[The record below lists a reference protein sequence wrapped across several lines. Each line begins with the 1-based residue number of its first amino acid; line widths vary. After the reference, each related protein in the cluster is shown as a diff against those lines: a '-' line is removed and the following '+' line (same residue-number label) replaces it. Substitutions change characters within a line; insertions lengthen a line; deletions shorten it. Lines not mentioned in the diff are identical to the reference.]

1 MKKVRRLLWVAL
13 LVFSSIK
20 FSFPQGTLTLTLEES
35 IRLALAQNPNYL
47 ATEEKVETARAQVRE
62 AAASFF
68 PSLNAQGLQTLDE
81 KLFVLEFPSFVPGQ
95 PPQRMSIDFTKD
107 YQFSLSLTL
116 PIFTSGRL
124 TSGFKQA
131 NYNLLST
138 EEGVRQSRQTTVF
151 NTKQAFY
158 SCLLAKNFVN
168 VAEEAVE
175 VAEKHYKNV
184 KSLYEVG
191 MASKFDLLR
200 SEVQVANLKPQ
211 LIRARN
217 SLKIAELALKTLLGL
232 DLSQPVEIKGELA
245 FEPFEPDLEESI
257 AKALSARPEVSQ
269 VRYQKEMAG
278 EMLKMA
284 RASNLPTIALSGL
297 YNFWADNFNF
307 RKDNWQSYYTVNLAF
322 SIPIFNGF
330 AASARVAQSK
340 AIIKEIELADKGLQ
354 EMIKFEVRQVI
365 LKLKEAHESLL
376 SQEKNVEQAQESLRI
391 AELNFSEGMATTLD
405 VSSAQAALSQAKTNY
420 SQALY
425 DYVISRAQLEKA
437 MGVDLEGM
445 NAEAKK
451 E

>member
-1 MKKVRRLLWVAL
+1 MKKVKRLLLIVL
-13 LVFSSIK
+13 LVFSSVK
-20 FSFPQGTLTLTLEES
+20 FSSPQETLTLTLEES
-35 IRLALAQNPNYL
+35 IRLALAQNPSYL
-47 ATEEKVETARAQVRE
+47 ATEEKVETARARVRE

-81 KLFVLEFPSFVPGQ
+81 KLFVLEFPSFIPGQ

-116 PIFTSGRL
+116 PIFTGGRL

-131 NYNLLST
+131 KYNLLSS
-138 EEGVRQSRQTTVF
+138 EEGARQSKQTTVF

-158 SCLLAKNFVN
+158 SCLLAKSFVR

-175 VAEKHYKNV
+175 VAEKHYNNV

-232 DLSQPVEIKGELA
+232 DLSQSVEIKGELA

-257 AKALSARPEVSQ
+257 SKALFNRPEVSQ
-269 VRYQKEMAG
+269 VRYQKDMAG

-284 RASNLPTIALSGL
+284 RASSLPTIALSGN

-307 RKDNWQSYYTVNLAF
+307 QKDNWQSYYTVNLAF

-340 AIIKEIELADKGLQ
+340 AMIKEIELADKGLQ
-354 EMIKFEVRQVI
+354 DMIKFEVRQAI

-391 AELNFSEGMATTLD
+391 AELNFTEGMATTLD

-437 MGVDLEGM
+437 MGVDLEGTSS
-445 NAEAKK
+445 K
-451 E
+451 ESKE